1 MTDFSDF
8 TQRIKADWA
17 HSLTAVLAR
26 AKAMGAKSVLAF
38 DLDSTVF
45 DNRARQ
51 VRILSE
57 YGRFK
62 NLAPLV
68 ASHVDHWKSG
78 WDLKGAMMAAGLPE
92 VDAER
97 LYKEAKAFWAE
108 RFFTSEYC
116 IEDTEMTGAA
126 AFLHACVATG
136 AQVVYVTGRHEA
148 MRDGTVACF
157 KKCGMP
163 VPGGTVTL
171 LMKPSLQEDDDV
183 YKRAAHQQLETMGTV
198 IAAFDN
204 EPRHANDYAR
214 RFPGAAII
222 HLNTDHSGRTLE
234 LEPRIV
240 TIPHFAMT

>member
-8 TQRIKADWA
+8 SKRIKPDWA
-17 HSLTAVLAR
+17 SSLTDVLAR
-26 AKAMGAKSVLAF
+26 AKATGPKGVLAF

-57 YGRFK
+57 YGCFK
-62 NLAPLV
+62 NLAPLI

-78 WDLKGAMMAAGLPE
+78 WDLKGAMMAAGMA
-92 VDAER
+92 DAEAEQ

-116 IEDTEMTGAA
+116 IEDTEIAGAA
-126 AFLHACVATG
+126 AFLHASVATG

-148 MRDGTVACF
+148 MRAGTVACL

-163 VPGGTVTL
+163 LPGGTVSL
-171 LMKPSLQEDDDV
+171 LMKPTLKEDDDV
-183 YKRAAHQQLETMGTV
+183 YKRAAHQKLEQMGTV

-204 EPRHANDYAR
+204 EPNHANDYAR
-214 RFPGAAII
+214 RFPQAAII

-240 TIPHFAMT
+240 TIPHFAMK